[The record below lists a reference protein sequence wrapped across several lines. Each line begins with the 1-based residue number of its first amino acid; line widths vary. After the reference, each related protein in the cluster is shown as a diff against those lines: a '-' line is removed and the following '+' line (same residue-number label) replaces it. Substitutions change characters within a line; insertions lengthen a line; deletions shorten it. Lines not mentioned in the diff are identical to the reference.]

1 MTGNPWD
8 AEVTLAGDGVQRL
21 LSSQFPALP
30 LHDLRL
36 LAEGWDNAVWVV
48 NDEWAFRF
56 PRVSGA
62 VAYLQTEIAVLPH
75 LAPLLPLPIPVPEF
89 VGRPDDL
96 YPWPCA
102 GARLIPG
109 RELVSSGLNEQQRV
123 AAARQLGAFLRC
135 LHDTPPG
142 KLGPALPSRPE
153 RSDAARGIGRDVER
167 LQRIGVE
174 GIWDPPAEARELV
187 EQAAA
192 VGSDPKLVVSHGDLH
207 VRHLLV
213 GAAGQATGV
222 IDWGEVSRLHPSI
235 DLHIAYSGFA
245 GAARDALFGE
255 YGPIPEEW
263 ATRARA
269 SALLYSVTLALYAR
283 QRNEPDLEREAV
295 AGIMR
300 VMVS

>member
-8 AEVTLAGDGVQRL
+8 AEITLAQDDVRRL
-21 LSSQFPALP
+21 LSSQFPALRP
-30 LHDLRL
+30 QRLRL

-48 NDEWAFRF
+48 DDEWAFRF

-62 VAYLQTEIAVLPH
+62 VPYLQTEIAVLPH

-89 VGRPDDL
+89 VGRPDEG
-96 YPWPCA
+96 YPWPFA

-109 RELVSSGLNEQQRV
+109 RELVTSGLTEPERV
-123 AAARQLGAFLRC
+123 PAARQLGAFLRC
-135 LHDTPPG
+135 LHDTPTG
-142 KLGPALPSRPE
+142 EVGPAMPSRPE
-153 RSDAARGIGRDVER
+153 RSDAARGLGRDFER

-192 VGSDPKLVVSHGDLH
+192 LGSDPTLVVSHGDLH

-213 GAAGQATGV
+213 DAAGQATGV

-245 GAARDALFGE
+245 GVAREALFAE
-255 YGPIPEEW
+255 YGSIPEEW

-269 SALLYSVTLALYAR
+269 SALLYSITLALYAR
-283 QRNEPDLEREAV
+283 QRNEPDLQREAV

-300 VMVS
+300 VMHS